1 MGNFSFKTTT
11 LQSSFSL
18 ASLFQAHLLFTL
30 SLPFHFGTKL
40 DEITHLK
47 PTARTLVLNRI
58 EFMCVFLHL
67 HDDCRVGEVNRI
79 WEEEGRRWAAC

>member
-58 EFMCVFLHL
+58 
-67 HDDCRVGEVNRI
+67 
-79 WEEEGRRWAAC
+79 